1 MNCLQCNAP
10 LEDQARFCRNCGSPV
25 AINSPKVPI
34 TSDNPPTVP
43 TPMPRSDPVSQEHG
57 QSPLTLP
64 AAPEWNQ
71 VAQTRPAA
79 PPSSYAPQEQW
90 MPEGQ
95 PVPSQCMPP
104 AAIQPGSMQS
114 LGTSPGAATPAQRKR
129 KWP

>member
-25 AINSPKVPI
+25 AINTPI
-34 TSDNPPTVP
+34 LPSTSDNSPTMP
-43 TPMPRSDPVSQEHG
+43 TPMPRPDAASQDQR

-79 PPSSYAPQEQW
+79 PPSSYVPQEQW

-95 PVPSQCMPP
+95 PVPPQYVPS
-104 AAIQPGSMQS
+104 AAIQP
-114 LGTSPGAATPAQRKR
+114 
-129 KWP
+129 